1 MVNVASIFSTLGNP
15 NSLIPLAIKDT
26 TSTTGMTVGSYIT
39 GKEEGHDRFIDEVGT
54 EIIWLGGIPFFKW
67 LYDVTA
73 FKALGMDSKFDAR
86 NLKDKDVLAK
96 IKEYAPTEDI
106 KKGIEKITQKEGTFK
121 KAATAKFFIST
132 ALTIASYIGLTK
144 FKQNYTDKK
153 IRENLIK
160 EYQESQALKA
170 KEDNEKTSSSNPS
183 FKGLGSA
190 VESLAFSPV
199 KNMWVLDGA
208 ITAER
213 LKDSRTKQEFI
224 GYAIKEAS
232 ILFFMYYAGGKI
244 QELLEN
250 YADKKHNTSIAL
262 DARVLEDGF
271 LKGAFEDGFIAKSL
285 EEFKAANTS
294 KANLYEFLHKNPDN
308 LVVKTAKM
316 SDIIQT
322 YKEPQGLFKKAKDTG
337 KIDTRKYID
346 LKDIE
351 GVKDKIE
358 KLYGQYKEALSKG
371 KTGEEFFSKVKK
383 LKRGSI
389 LTNIGSCMF
398 ALGVLTPAVML
409 LNRLAGDDNQE
420 FETKKR
426 IREQLIKEGV
436 IAWEKPSVY

>member
-26 TSTTGMTVGSYIT
+26 ASTTGMTVGSYIT

-54 EIIWLGGIPFFKW
+54 EAIWLGGIPFFKW
-67 LYDVTA
+67 LFDKTV
-73 FKALGMDSKFDAR
+73 FKMQGLDSKFDAR
-86 NLKDKDVLAK
+86 NLKDKEILSK
-96 IKEYAPTEDI
+96 IKEFAPTEEI
-106 KKGIEKITQKEGTFK
+106 KQNVNKIIKNEKMFK
-121 KAATAKFFIST
+121 HSATAKFIVST
-132 ALTIASYIGLTK
+132 ALTVGSYIGLTK
-144 FKQNYTDKK
+144 YKQKYTDKK
-153 IRENLIK
+153 IRQNLIA
-160 EYQESQALKA
+160 EYEAQKKLP
-170 KEDNEKTSSSNPS
+170 NENNDSKNISSPS
-183 FKGLGSA
+183 FKGIGKA
-190 VESLAFSPV
+190 IESLAFSPV

-213 LKDSRTKQEFI
+213 LKDSRTKQEFT

-244 QELLEN
+244 QEMLEH
-250 YADKKHNTSIAL
+250 YAEKKHNMSIAL

-271 LKGAFEDGFIAKSL
+271 LKEAFKDGSIIKSI
-285 EEFKAANTS
+285 EEFNLANKS
-294 KANLYEFLHKNPDN
+294 PVELYEFLHKNPEN

-316 SDIIQT
+316 SDIIQN
-322 YKEPQGLFKKAKDTG
+322 YKEPQGLFKKAKDSG

-351 GVKDKIE
+351 GIKNKLE
-358 KLYGQYKEALSKG
+358 KLYTQYKEALKTG
-371 KTGEEFFSKVKK
+371 KTADEFFSKVKI

-389 LTNIGSCMF
+389 ITNIASCMI

-409 LNRLAGDDNQE
+409 LNRLTSDDNQE

-426 IREQLIKEGV
+426 IREELIKEGV
-436 IAWEKPSVY
+436 IA

>member
-26 TSTTGMTVGSYIT
+26 ASTTGMTVGSYIT

-67 LYDVTA
+67 LYDKTA
-73 FKALGMDSKFDAR
+73 FKALGLDSKFDAR
-86 NLKDKDVLAK
+86 NLKDKEVFAK

-106 KKGIEKITQKEGTFK
+106 KKNIEKITQKEGTFK

-132 ALTIASYIGLTK
+132 ALTVASYIGLTK

-160 EYQESQALKA
+160 EYQESQALKV
-170 KEDNEKTSSSNPS
+170 KEEKEKTSSSNPS

-213 LKDSRTKQEFI
+213 LKDSRTKQEFV

-244 QELLEN
+244 QELLEQ
-250 YADKKHNTSIAL
+250 YAEKKHNASIAL
-262 DARVLEDGF
+262 DARVLEDNY
-271 LKGAFEDGFIAKSL
+271 LKEAFKDGSINKSL
-285 EEFKAANTS
+285 EDFKAANTS
-294 KANLYEFLHKNPDN
+294 KASLYEFLHKNPDN
-308 LVVKTAKM
+308 VIVKTAKN
-316 SDIIQT
+316 SDIISIH
-322 YKEPQGLFKKAKDTG
+322 KESG
-337 KIDTRKYID
+337 KIDTRKFID

-371 KTGEEFFSKVKK
+371 KTGEVFFNKVKR
-383 LKRGSI
+383 LKRTSI
-389 LTNIGSCMF
+389 LTNIGSCML

-409 LNRLAGDDNQE
+409 LNRMAGDDNQE

-436 IAWEKPSVY
+436 IVWEKSFVY

>member
-26 TSTTGMTVGSYIT
+26 ASTTGMTVGSYIT

-67 LYDVTA
+67 LYDKTA
-73 FKALGMDSKFDAR
+73 FKALGLDSKFDAR
-86 NLKDKDVLAK
+86 NLKNKEVLAK
-96 IKEYAPTEDI
+96 IKEFAPTEDI
-106 KKGIEKITQKEGTFK
+106 KKSIEKITTKENVFK
-121 KAATAKFFIST
+121 KAATGKFFIST

-160 EYQESQALKA
+160 EYKENQQTKLKEEE
-170 KEDNEKTSSSNPS
+170 KNKTSSTNPT

-190 VESLAFSPV
+190 IESLAFSPV

-244 QELLEN
+244 QEMLEN
-250 YADKKHNTSIAL
+250 YAEKKHQKSISL
-262 DARVLEDGF
+262 DARVIEDGY
-271 LKGAFEDGFIAKSL
+271 LKKSFNDGSILKSI
-285 EEFKAANTS
+285 EEFNSANTS

-308 LVVKTAKM
+308 LVVKTAKI
-316 SDIIQT
+316 SDIIET

-346 LKDIE
+346 LKDVE
-351 GVKDKIE
+351 GIKDKLE
-358 KLYGQYKEALSKG
+358 KLYSQYKEALSKG
-371 KTGEEFFSKVKK
+371 ETSEQFFNQVKK

-409 LNRLAGDDNQE
+409 LNRLASNDNQE

-436 IAWEKPSVY
+436 IA

>member
-54 EIIWLGGIPFFKW
+54 EVIWLGGIPFFKW
-67 LYDVTA
+67 LFDNTV
-73 FKALGMDSKFDAR
+73 FKALNFDSKFDAR
-86 NLKDKDVLAK
+86 NLKDKTVLEK
-96 IKEYAPTEDI
+96 IKKFAPTDEI
-106 KKGIEKITQKEGTFK
+106 KKEIEKISKNEKMFK
-121 KAATAKFFIST
+121 NTATAKFFVST
-132 ALTIASYIGLTK
+132 ALTVASYIGLTK

-160 EYQESQALKA
+160 EYQENQALKT
-170 KEDNEKTSSSNPS
+170 KEDKSEVKTSSNPS

-199 KNMWVLDGA
+199 KNMWVLDGC
-208 ITAER
+208 ITGER
-213 LKDSRTKQEFI
+213 LKDSRSKQEFI

-244 QELLEN
+244 QEMLEN
-250 YADKKHNTSIAL
+250 YAEKKYNKSIAL

-271 LKGAFEDGFIAKSL
+271 LKNAFQDKSIEKSL
-285 EEFKAANTS
+285 AEFKLANTS
-294 KANLYEFLHKNPDN
+294 KADLYEFLHKNPDN

-316 SDIIQT
+316 SDIIEN

-346 LKDIE
+346 LKDVE
-351 GVKDKIE
+351 GVKDKLE
-358 KLYGQYKEALSKG
+358 KLYTQYKDALSKG
-371 KTGEEFFSKVKK
+371 KTSEEFFSQVKK
-383 LKRGSI
+383 LKRASI
-389 LTNIGSCMF
+389 LTNIGSCML

-409 LNRLAGDDNQE
+409 LNRMASDDNQE

-426 IREQLIKEGV
+426 IREQLVKEGV
-436 IAWEKPSVY
+436 IA

>member
-121 KAATAKFFIST
+121 KAATEKFFIST

-271 LKGAFEDGFIAKSL
+271 LKGAFEDGSIAKSL

-308 LVVKTAKM
+308 IVVKTAKM
-316 SDIIQT
+316 SDIISLH
-322 YKEPQGLFKKAKDTG
+322 KETG

-409 LNRLAGDDNQE
+409 LNRMAGDDNQE

-436 IAWEKPSVY
+436 IA

>member
-86 NLKDKDVLAK
+86 NLKNKDVLAK

-170 KEDNEKTSSSNPS
+170 KEE
-183 FKGLGSA
+183 
-190 VESLAFSPV
+190 
-199 KNMWVLDGA
+199 
-208 ITAER
+208 
-213 LKDSRTKQEFI
+213 
-224 GYAIKEAS
+224 
-232 ILFFMYYAGGKI
+232 
-244 QELLEN
+244 
-250 YADKKHNTSIAL
+250 
-262 DARVLEDGF
+262 
-271 LKGAFEDGFIAKSL
+271 
-285 EEFKAANTS
+285 
-294 KANLYEFLHKNPDN
+294 
-308 LVVKTAKM
+308 
-316 SDIIQT
+316 
-322 YKEPQGLFKKAKDTG
+322 
-337 KIDTRKYID
+337 
-346 LKDIE
+346 
-351 GVKDKIE
+351 
-358 KLYGQYKEALSKG
+358 
-371 KTGEEFFSKVKK
+371 
-383 LKRGSI
+383 
-389 LTNIGSCMF
+389 
-398 ALGVLTPAVML
+398 
-409 LNRLAGDDNQE
+409 
-420 FETKKR
+420 
-426 IREQLIKEGV
+426 
-436 IAWEKPSVY
+436 